1 MSWQTELTW
10 LLHRILKRRWTA
22 RLWWQLYRSKRYE
35 VWACRL

>member
-22 RLWWQLYRSKRYE
+22 RLWWQLYQTRYV
-35 VWACRL
+35 VWASQL